1 MARKPSRQTLSIV
14 EVFLETPDSWH
25 YGYDLAK
32 KLGMASGTLYPILA
46 RLSERELL
54 ETRWVESE
62 IEGRPRR
69 HMYRLT
75 SAGRVWTAGVS
86 RGSRQVLRTAEGLT

>member
-1 MARKPSRQTLSIV
+1 MARRPSKQTLSV
-14 EVFLETPDSWH
+14 MEVFLETPRSWH

-32 KLGMASGTLYPILA
+32 RLAIASGTLYPILA

-54 ETRWVESE
+54 ETRWVQSE
-62 IEGRPRR
+62 VDGRPHR

-75 SAGRVWTAGVS
+75 PTGLAWSTEVTS
-86 RGSRQVLRTAEGLT
+86 EPLKSLRPAEGMT